1 MSSNVYTKAEPF
13 IKSKSI
19 SVRISW
25 STSKY
30 IEVAEKLVPVK
41 KIDASFFSKGGG
53 NLGDDIAQTQRIYC

>member
-1 MSSNVYTKAEPF
+1 MF
-13 IKSKSI
+13 IQKQNHLSRASLLGYHGVPKD
-19 SVRISW
+19 
-25 STSKY
+25 